1 MTQSDAQMVR
11 LALIAALVG
20 QAADRGITIGRTAL
34 VKCIYLLEEIK
45 GLRVGYDFRLY
56 TYGTYGPFDA
66 KVLDD
71 LQYAESLGAVEAD
84 LFIFLAGTA
93 TNIDLAK

>member
-56 TYGTYGPFDA
+56 TYGPFDA